1 MAPLRAAVLGLGQ
14 RGLQHLHALWQLQTE
29 GAVRIVALADPRPEN
44 LEADKLRG
52 FVPGYEPDGIGLFT
66 SFEELMRTTQ
76 INALYL
82 CIPPGFHAG
91 EAVEAARC
99 GMHVFVEKPM
109 SLYLD
114 EALSMEMAIATAGV
128 VAAGGFQRRYE
139 AAATAAHEFLRNKRM
154 VMVTMV
160 SEGFLEMHSVKH
172 TDTARRGGPRD
183 GVWAKNSTWSGTSV
197 VEAGIHQ
204 TDLMRYWCGD
214 IEWVQAAYVP
224 REEDDIHDGGDNPYA
239 YTVTYGFES
248 GAVGNLLMSRL
259 RKVYRS
265 ASYQIAMWDHGHL
278 TLDPEGPVA
287 HYYEGHYPPQS
298 KPAPEDLR
306 HPLPLPEAEDSTLAI
321 NRDFITAA
329 TAGDKSGLRSSF
341 AGTMNSLVAVL
352 AANVSHELNGERIY
366 LKAFA
371 SERRFAPYRQRPSD

>member
-44 LEADKLRG
+44 LEAEKLRG

-66 SFEELMRTTQ
+66 SFEELMRTPQ

-183 GVWAKNSTWSGTSV
+183 GVWEKHSTWYGTSV
-197 VEAGIHQ
+197 DEAGIHQ
-204 TDLMRYWCGD
+204 TDLMRYWRGD

-248 GAVGNLLMSRL
+248 GAVGNLRMSRL

-265 ASYQIAMWDHGHL
+265 ASYQIAMRDHGQL

-306 HPLPLPEAEDSTLAI
+306 PPLPLPEAEDSTLAI

-341 AGTMNSLVAVL
+341 AGTMNSLVGVL